1 MTRSIRVGAA
11 RIGALGFLAIALGCA
26 ALAAVAF
33 GRVVQSR
40 YAGGRVVPIVVA
52 KAPLRAGEPLTADS
66 LETRDWPADAVPS
79 GAYGT
84 VEEILA
90 ALPPATPVVG
100 ILAGEPVVAAR
111 LSAGQAGSGIASL
124 VRRGLRGIALRVD
137 DAAGETGLVY
147 PGAIVDVVTTVR
159 DPQGRGPSARIA
171 VQNARVLS
179 VGRDTDVATRPEP
192 APDDPHGRDRATF
205 VTLEVTPDEA
215 EVLAVARNEGRIDL
229 VLRNAG
235 DEDAVDTRGAT
246 PDRFSAFAPAEE
258 RAHDTARHETAR
270 RARRIHVP
278 DDGPA
283 DKRGDIEV
291 YHAR

>member
-1 MTRSIRVGAA
+1 MSRSIRVGAA

-33 GRVVQSR
+33 GRVVQGR
-40 YAGGRVVPIVVA
+40 YAGGRVVSIVVA
-52 KAPLRAGEPLTADS
+52 KAPLRAGAPLSADV
-66 LETRDWPADAVPS
+66 LETRDWPVDAVPS

-90 ALPPATPVVG
+90 AEPPATPVVG
-100 ILAGEPVVAAR
+100 ILPGEPVVAAR
-111 LSAGQAGSGIASL
+111 LSAGQSGSGIASL

-179 VGRDTDVATRPEP
+179 VGRETDVATRQGAPADEP
-192 APDDPHGRDRATF
+192 TGRERATF

-235 DEDAVDTRGAT
+235 DDDPVDTRGAT
-246 PDRFSAFAPAEE
+246 PDRFSAFAPADE
-258 RAHDTARHETAR
+258 RAQDSARRDTARR
-270 RARRIHVP
+270 RRIHVP
-278 DDGPA
+278 ADGPA
-283 DKRGDIEV
+283 DQRGDIEV